1 MFKIK
6 TELLEFGDII
16 LIKSNSDVSERV
28 RQLSGSQFSHA
39 MLYVGLSSYIDS
51 DGKGVQANNI
61 QRKLFESS
69 DDVKVLRIKDA
80 SSKDK
85 LIHITNFARTK
96 IGTEYSVR
104 EAFAALRDSSE
115 LEAQEPNRQFCTR
128 FVSQAYQSA
137 GINLTDNPDYCLP
150 DELLNSKELFEVLD
164 ITREANQAE
173 IEFAESNSVLQTQIE
188 IHNNIFKGI
197 RDISGADIQTFDQ
210 LEELLK
216 LKPEYDETI
225 TKLVSESGY
234 LTLMDNDFEKNP
246 QHYYGHLFEKF
257 YGQDS
262 LNAAKTILRIDEPLY
277 NGYQHILKHFSN
289 LNQEYPRQ
297 YFQMQI
303 ELLKRLIE
311 FSKSRL
317 TAANEVWEKLNSN
330 KSFESDFDN
339 RYF

>member
-6 TELLEFGDII
+6 TELLEYGDII
-16 LIKSNSDVSERV
+16 LIKSNSEVSERV
-28 RQLSGSQFSHA
+28 RKLSGSQFSHA

-69 DDVKVLRIKDA
+69 DDAKVLRIKDS

-96 IGTEYSVR
+96 IGTEYSFR
-104 EAFAALRDSSE
+104 EAFTALKDSFD

-137 GINLTDNPDYCLP
+137 GINLTENPNYCLP
-150 DELLNSKELFEVLD
+150 DDLLNSKELFEVLD
-164 ITREANQAE
+164 ITREASKAE
-173 IEFAESNSVLQTQIE
+173 IEFAESTSILQNQVE

-216 LKPEYDETI
+216 LNIEYDKII
-225 TKLVSESGY
+225 TKLVTESGY
-234 LTLMDNDFEKNP
+234 LTLMDKDFDENP
-246 QHYYGHLFEKF
+246 QHY
-257 YGQDS
+257 
-262 LNAAKTILRIDEPLY
+262 
-277 NGYQHILKHFSN
+277 
-289 LNQEYPRQ
+289 
-297 YFQMQI
+297 
-303 ELLKRLIE
+303 
-311 FSKSRL
+311 
-317 TAANEVWEKLNSN
+317 
-330 KSFESDFDN
+330 
-339 RYF
+339 